1 MAPHRRHIGASR
13 RKRRDEDGE
22 DESSL
27 AGDIEDDSLSEASLD
42 SHQEEEDAD
51 AEGSE
56 SEDMASTATGT
67 EQPNGGKTNGQATR
81 HASALPT
88 KLGLKATVSDT
99 EALLNG
105 LQISDAPEGDRSDL
119 MGQPTGLQ
127 TGRTPSAPP
136 TEIKREAQTTRKRRD
151 HDKPAKERSQ
161 NPAFVPTRG
170 DFFLHDKRSTE
181 TGSNN
186 QRSSNKGKS
195 RPYGLI
201 VDSNTRK

>member
-13 RKRRDEDGE
+13 RKRREEDGE

-56 SEDMASTATGT
+56 SEDMATATGT

-105 LQISDAPEGDRSDL
+105 LQISDTPEEDRSHL
-119 MGQPTGLQ
+119 MDQPMGLQ

-136 TEIKREAQTTRKRRD
+136 TESKREAQASRKRRD
-151 HDKPAKERSQ
+151 HDKPAKERAQ
-161 NPAFVPTRG
+161 NPTFVPTRG

-181 TGSNN
+181 TGPNN